1 MTKQIKNYEG
11 KEREGLL
18 LWCIGML
25 MDDMSDITKAFVNR
39 KPLAQ
44 LSKKEFII
52 ENADMALGIV
62 MGQLEEMGIS
72 PEKLMREARGK
83 EHLHEKAEDIPD
95 LVLVEDE

>member
-1 MTKQIKNYEG
+1 MIKQYEG

-18 LWCIGML
+18 LWCIAML
-25 MDDMSDITKAFVNR
+25 MDNMNDITKAFVNR
-39 KPLAQ
+39 KPLEK
-44 LSKKEFII
+44 LNKKEFII

-62 MGQLEEMGIS
+62 MQQLEEMGIS

-95 LVLVEDE
+95 LVLMEN